1 MSRKYKAGLILVITG
16 ICVLIISAFLTLAV
30 DQARI
35 LVSLYAAS
43 AAPSS
48 AGGAGNLLRPDMLFG
63 DDALILFSVAAVLFL
78 LVFRRPRRLLPVLI
92 VAALVFVG
100 LNLYS
105 GRHILPQLLIQPSPV
120 ALSERYVQAL
130 AANDL
135 DAALLLTDGSDA
147 CDETM
152 AQVFQDHRALLK
164 QSVGDPLPESSIRDI
179 SIASITTFYDKPLPE
194 GFVTMQPVPK
204 QLAII
209 RAKAESDRTIWLN
222 LKMGYRPF
230 LGTRYIC
237 GKDIDSGWEK

>member
-1 MSRKYKAGLILVITG
+1 MSRKYKAGLILVLTG
-16 ICVLIISAFLTLAV
+16 IGVLIISAFLTLAV

-48 AGGAGNLLRPDMLFG
+48 AGGAGNLLRPDTLFG
-63 DDALILFSVAAVLFL
+63 NDAMILFSVASVLFL

-92 VAALVFVG
+92 VASLVFVG

-105 GRHILPQLLIQPSPV
+105 GRHVLPQLLIQPSPV
-120 ALSERYVQAL
+120 VLSERYVQAL

-135 DAALLLTDGSDA
+135 DAALRLTDGSDA
-147 CDETM
+147 CDEVM
-152 AQVFQDHRALLK
+152 VQVFQDHRALLK
-164 QSVGDPLPESSIRDI
+164 QTVGDALQDSSIRDI
-179 SIASITTFYDKPLPE
+179 FIASIRTFYDKPLPE
-194 GFVTMQPVPK
+194 GFVIMQPVPK

-209 RAKAESDRTIWLN
+209 RAKVESDRTIWLN